1 MLNLILIIGFYL
13 LVSGLRPFYCPVEL
27 RFCVRSYSDISVRF
41 SPIFAIY
48 VKKLIKNEIS
58 NMKSIR
64 KEIISNLAKNL
75 YDSKDKTLMREA
87 VYILSKNIVIFKNN
101 FQNEHEKIIKILSG
115 LPLFYIVIKTISFS
129 KYS

>member
-1 MLNLILIIGFYL
+1 MNFTVYKKENKM
-13 LVSGLRPFYCPVEL
+13 SNT
-27 RFCVRSYSDISVRF
+27 
-41 SPIFAIY
+41 IY
-48 VKKLIKNEIS
+48 VNKLIKNEIS
-58 NMKSIR
+58 NMKNIR

-87 VYILSKNIVIFKNN
+87 VDILSKNIVIFKNN

-115 LPLFYIVIKTISFS
+115 LPLLYIVIKTISFS

>member
-1 MLNLILIIGFYL
+1 M
-13 LVSGLRPFYCPVEL
+13 
-27 RFCVRSYSDISVRF
+27 SDT
-41 SPIFAIY
+41 IY
-48 VKKLIKNEIS
+48 VNKLIKNEIS
-58 NMKSIR
+58 NMKNIR

-75 YDSKDKTLMREA
+75 YDSKDKTLMRE
-87 VYILSKNIVIFKNN
+87 VVDILSKNIVIFKNN